1 MGEASSLGDAISI
14 ILVQLIFMVISYYKK
29 YGAQF
34 VVNTA
39 MLIVSALYLTKG
51 FWTLLPWWLYLLG
64 IGSVLM
70 ALAVR
75 NEAQEQKEKLSV
87 GKMIDNVIEKIEK

>member
-1 MGEASSLGDAISI
+1 
-14 ILVQLIFMVISYYKK
+14 
-29 YGAQF
+29 
-34 VVNTA
+34 
-39 MLIVSALYLTKG
+39 
-51 FWTLLPWWLYLLG
+51 
-64 IGSVLM
+64 M